1 MTEIACYDNYGL
13 RLLVNRFA
21 GEFSLNLTVK
31 KHSTVI
37 LNPIADDKKMVIV
50 FATVITNVSTFKL
63 TITLK
68 YGPMTKA
75 WLFVLPN
82 RPLL

>member
-1 MTEIACYDNYGL
+1 MLRQLWSEVACKQICWRVQLESYC
-13 RLLVNRFA
+13 
-21 GEFSLNLTVK
+21 K